1 MNIKTSKNYQIGISS
16 QSSALSDLEKDAL
29 HLFLGTRQGH
39 MEKWEYGTSLY
50 LNDPAG
56 GSAYWADLVHNP
68 GNYYLPQGDYDI
80 IRRFVCNEQSS
91 GYLRGIETVIEL
103 GPGSQDSIR
112 NKTMPFLSVARDVKR
127 YIAIDSAVDQ
137 AKDAASLIQSEAGIQ
152 SHAIEQDFFYR
163 PVAKKFSGGA
173 AIVMWG
179 SSLGNIEGH
188 ADTSPF
194 KKLAYTL
201 GALAYFLDSG
211 DKMFLC
217 FDMESNEK
225 KVTAAYRE
233 IALRS
238 QILSVLHRL
247 KRDTAVTGN
256 FDPRVWV
263 HEPVWFSDSM
273 QCAHTIF
280 PMFDQ
285 TMNIGGHMIVIP
297 AWRRFISNN
306 SYKFRP
312 DVMIAA
318 AKDAGLKA
326 QVIQQGPMAMLI
338 AEK

>member
-1 MNIKTSKNYQIGISS
+1 MNIKTTKNNQVITSS
-16 QSSALSDLEKDAL
+16 QSSTFSDLEKDAL
-29 HLFLGTRQGH
+29 HLFLGTKQGH

-50 LNDPAG
+50 PNDPAG

-68 GNYYLPQGDYDI
+68 GNYYLTQGDYDV

-91 GYLRGIETVIEL
+91 HYLRGIETIIEL
-103 GPGSQDSIR
+103 GPGSQDSIQ
-112 NKTMPFLSVARDVKR
+112 NKTIPFLSVASDVKR

-137 AKDAASLIQSEAGIQ
+137 AKEAASLIQSDLNIQ

-163 PVAKKFSGGA
+163 PVAKKFSGGT

-188 ADTSPF
+188 ANTSPF
-194 KKLAYTL
+194 TKLAYTL
-201 GALAYFLDSG
+201 GALAYHLEAG

-217 FDMESNEK
+217 FDMENNEK
-225 KVTAAYRE
+225 KVTSAYRE

-247 KRDTAVTGN
+247 KRDTAITGN

-285 TMNIGGHMIVIP
+285 TMNIRGHMIAIP

-318 AKDAGLKA
+318 AEDAGLKA